1 MKLTF
6 LCGSEQKLR
15 HGGLIFHQCQ
25 IAILSEPLVP
35 ALLFKACTTKTGVT
49 CSKSGP
55 LEEPCFIIQFSVDQ
69 DPSDFYEGIDSSVDP
84 LSNRFPR
91 KSSRNLF
98 PSIAPIFRFRSSSSK
113 TRFLRLKLEDFEI
126 FIFIL

>member
-1 MKLTF
+1 MKLTIF
-6 LCGSEQKLR
+6 VWNAQKLR

-25 IAILSEPLVP
+25 IATLSEPLVP
-35 ALLFKACTTKTGVT
+35 AFYLKCAQRKPGSPVQKADLFESLA
-49 CSKSGP
+49 SSSN
-55 LEEPCFIIQFSVDQ
+55 SVLIK

-98 PSIAPIFRFRSSSSK
+98 PSIAPIFPFRSSSSK

-126 FIFIL
+126 VIFIL